1 MVTAVCT
8 KDTPVGYELDG
19 VKKMAAIQLMGSRHW
34 GRVNP
39 IHFDPV
45 TAAKHGLK
53 APIQTGMMSGAYLAE
68 MCVNFFGTAFFENAT
83 MEGKFVK
90 PIYAGELITTHG
102 IVREKTPE
110 GNGYRFAAELWADNQ
125 DGEVKTVA
133 SVTAHVE

>member
-1 MVTAVCT
+1 MAVAQ

-19 VKKMAAIQLMGSRHW
+19 VKKQAVIQLMGSRHW
-34 GRVNP
+34 GRRNP

-53 APIQTGMMSGAYLAE
+53 APIQTGMMSSAYIAE
-68 MCVNFFGTAFFENAT
+68 TCVNFFGEAFFRNAT

-102 IVREKTPE
+102 IVRESTPE
-110 GNGYRFAAELWADNQ
+110 GDGVRLKVELWADNE
-125 DGEVKTVA
+125 DGEVKTVVWA
-133 SVTAHVE
+133 TAHVE